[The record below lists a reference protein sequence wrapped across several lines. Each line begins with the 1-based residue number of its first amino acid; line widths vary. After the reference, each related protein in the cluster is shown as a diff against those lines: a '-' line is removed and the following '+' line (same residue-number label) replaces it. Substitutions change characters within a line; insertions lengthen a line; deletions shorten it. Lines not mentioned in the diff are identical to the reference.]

1 MTRLF
6 LMTLFYLLLFG
17 FLLVV
22 ASLPLPYSL
31 FIWGLI
37 ILLCLYW
44 IVSIIRDPKLTRQE
58 KWDKLTCDTPKI

>member
-22 ASLPLPYSL
+22 ASLPLPYSV
-31 FIWGLI
+31 FIWALI

-44 IVSIIRDPKLTRQE
+44 IVCIVRDPKLTRQE
-58 KWDKLTCDTPKI
+58 KWDKLTGYTPKI